1 MFTATGEGEGYEYK
15 SRHIFFIQD
24 TLSQPL
30 MKIFPTVF
38 KIEGIVALII
48 KRRELRK
55 YKGESCHSCTRH
67 IVKTWFVITV
77 KYYDNISK
85 GHSSY
90 GADMKFHLKPS
101 RGNNSEN
108 MKARVVILV
117 RDTLS

>member
-1 MFTATGEGEGYEYK
+1 MLDLVFDHIVSTVKLQVHLLVLESYKKCLRPRGRGEGYEYK

-67 IVKTWFVITV
+67 IVKTC
-77 KYYDNISK
+77 
-85 GHSSY
+85 
-90 GADMKFHLKPS
+90 
-101 RGNNSEN
+101 
-108 MKARVVILV
+108 
-117 RDTLS
+117 LS